1 MTSIL
6 SKRRG
11 ALRKPG
17 QRKAAISRDPLHIQV
32 AGRLRDMIVHGDLT
46 PGVKVPF
53 ASLAETLGVS
63 LTPLREAFKVLA
75 EEGLVEQ
82 LPNRGVRILPY
93 TAAEASALFEVIAE
107 LESLAAALAA
117 SRMGPDQ
124 LARLE
129 ALHAAMGDHFRQ
141 RNRDEY
147 FDINSRIHKTIV
159 ALSGND
165 VLVSTH
171 TKLMVRANR
180 GRYIAIVDEDRWSE
194 AMAEHDAVM
203 DAFRSADS
211 EQARRIWRIHLRRS
225 GEVVA
230 DVLARYES
238 GELENVFQLP
248 MDADDEQVAPE
259 D

>member
-6 SKRRG
+6 SKRRS
-11 ALRKPG
+11 ALKKPG

-53 ASLAETLGVS
+53 ATLAETLGVS

-117 SRMGPDQ
+117 SRISPDQ
-124 LARLE
+124 LAELE
-129 ALHAAMGDHFRQ
+129 TLHAAMGEHFRQ
-141 RNRDEY
+141 RDKDQY
-147 FDINSRIHKTIV
+147 FDLNSRIHETIV
-159 ALSGND
+159 ALSGNE
-165 VLVSTH
+165 VLIGTH

-180 GRYIAIVDEDRWSE
+180 GRYIAIIDEDRWRE

-203 DAFRSADS
+203 EAFRSADS
-211 EQARRIWRIHLRRS
+211 DQARRIWRIHLTRS

-230 DVLARYES
+230 DVLGRHES
-238 GELENVFQLP
+238 GELKNVFR
-248 MDADDEQVAPE
+248 
-259 D
+259 